1 MDLMLVLLQRN
12 VRGGWKL
19 SIPVSKLYQAINPD
33 LERFLAKPPPMNM
46 AVANCF
52 PGVRLQPPPRDR
64 RPGYV

>member
-1 MDLMLVLLQRN
+1 MEAFDAGVEA
-12 VRGGWKL
+12 L
-19 SIPVSKLYQAINPD
+19 SDNQSR